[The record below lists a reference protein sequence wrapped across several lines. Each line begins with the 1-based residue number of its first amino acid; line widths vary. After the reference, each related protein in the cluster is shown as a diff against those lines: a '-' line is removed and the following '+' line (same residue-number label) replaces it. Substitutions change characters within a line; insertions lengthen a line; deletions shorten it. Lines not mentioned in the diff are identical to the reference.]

1 MVNKE
6 EKRVFEILRLGC
18 TKASKRNALGNSGTE
33 VILQAR
39 NQDIFRAGE
48 FSWNSDTSINIHL

>member
-6 EKRVFEILRLGC
+6 AKRVFEILRFGC

-48 FSWNSDTSINIHL
+48 FSWN